1 MNLKRRK
8 IFGWIQIKR
17 LLNRGM
23 ENAVKCMEPK
33 FKSCPNG
40 MERAMEGIKKFC
52 MDSGTELG

>member
-1 MNLKRRK
+1 MDVSYKNVSY
-8 IFGWIQIKR
+8 
-17 LLNRGM
+17 LLNRDM

>member
-1 MNLKRRK
+1 MDVSYKNVSY
-8 IFGWIQIKR
+8 
-17 LLNRGM
+17 LLNRDM

-52 MDSGTELG
+52 MDSGTKLG